1 MEMQATFVSVW
12 DGGIEIRTKC
22 KFNLE
27 TGEVSEI
34 HSVNANVEVLEDE
47 YILCGG
53 QIYRNYEII
62 D

>member
-1 MEMQATFVSVW
+1 MEMQATYVSVW
-12 DGGIEIRTKC
+12 DGGIEIKSKC
-22 KFNLE
+22 KFNLK

-34 HSVNANVEVLEDE
+34 QSVDTNVEVLEDE